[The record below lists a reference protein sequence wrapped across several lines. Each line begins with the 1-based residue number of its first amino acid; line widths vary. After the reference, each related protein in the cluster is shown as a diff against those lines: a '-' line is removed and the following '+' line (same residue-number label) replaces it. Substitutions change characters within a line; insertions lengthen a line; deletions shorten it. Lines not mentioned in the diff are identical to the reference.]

1 MDYLVVFLVL
11 AVFLQ
16 TRITDLRRAV
26 ICLASQ
32 SLIIACACFWLGM
45 AHGPGLHAFLPGI
58 LTLAVKVIFIPGAVW
73 HLVGKLTNER
83 EILSE
88 SNVNYSTMAAALF
101 LVIGYAIVERLL
113 PGTAGRDIIAASIL
127 MIMTG
132 LSLMVLRK
140 RAIIQIV
147 GLITLENGIY
157 LLGLLMTEG
166 LPVVVELGVFLD
178 VLIAVVEGLPVV
190 VELGVFLDVLI
201 AVVVL
206 VILTS
211 RMRLSFMTTDTSVM
225 KKLKG

>member
-11 AVFLQ
+11 VVFLQ
-16 TRITDLRRAV
+16 TRVTDLKRAV

-32 SLIIACACFWLGM
+32 SVIIAIACFVIGFS
-45 AHGPGLHAFLPGI
+45 HGNDIHAIMPGV
-58 LTLAVKVIFIPGAVW
+58 LTLIVKVIFIPGAVYR
-73 HLVGKLTNER
+73 LVNKLKNER
-83 EILSE
+83 EIVSA

-101 LVIGYAIVERLL
+101 LVMGYALVERLM
-113 PGTAGRDIIAASIL
+113 PGSVGRDIVAASIL

-140 RAIIQIV
+140 RAIIQIC

-166 LPVVVELGVFLD
+166 LPL
-178 VLIAVVEGLPVV
+178 V

-211 RMRLSFMTTDTSVM
+211 RMSLSFMTTDTTVM

>member
-11 AVFLQ
+11 VVFLQ
-16 TRITDLRRAV
+16 TRVTDLKRAV

-32 SLIIACACFWLGM
+32 SVIIAIACFVIGFS
-45 AHGPGLHAFLPGI
+45 HGNDIHAVMPGV
-58 LTLAVKVIFIPGAVW
+58 LTLIVKVIFIPGAVYR
-73 HLVGKLTNER
+73 LVNKLKNER
-83 EILSE
+83 EIVSA

-101 LVIGYAIVERLL
+101 LVMGYALVERLM
-113 PGTAGRDIIAASIL
+113 PGSGGRDIVAASIL

-140 RAIIQIV
+140 RAIIQIC

-166 LPVVVELGVFLD
+166 LPL
-178 VLIAVVEGLPVV
+178 V

>member
-11 AVFLQ
+11 VVFLQ

-26 ICLASQ
+26 ICMASQ
-32 SLIIACACFWLGM
+32 SLIIACACFWLGLSYSSGFH
-45 AHGPGLHAFLPGI
+45 AFVPGL
-58 LTLAVKVIFIPGAVW
+58 LTLAVKVIFIPGAVL

-101 LVIGYAIVERLL
+101 LVLGYALVERLL
-113 PGTAGRDIIAASIL
+113 PGSAGRDIIAASIL

-132 LSLMVLRK
+132 LSMMVLRK

-157 LLGLLMTEG
+157 LLGLLLTQG
-166 LPVVVELGVFLD
+166 LPL
-178 VLIAVVEGLPVV
+178 V

-206 VILTS
+206 VILTF

>member
-11 AVFLQ
+11 VVFLQ

-26 ICLASQ
+26 ICMASQ
-32 SLIIACACFWLGM
+32 SLIIACACFWLG
-45 AHGPGLHAFLPGI
+45 L
-58 LTLAVKVIFIPGAVW
+58 LTLAVKVVFIPGAVL

-101 LVIGYAIVERLL
+101 LVLGYALVERLL
-113 PGTAGRDIIAASIL
+113 PGSAGRDIVAASIL

-132 LSLMVLRK
+132 LSMMVLRK

-157 LLGLLMTEG
+157 LLGLLLTQG
-166 LPVVVELGVFLD
+166 LPL
-178 VLIAVVEGLPVV
+178 V

>member
-11 AVFLQ
+11 VVFLQ
-16 TRITDLRRAV
+16 TRVTDLKRAV
-26 ICLASQ
+26 VCLASQ
-32 SLIIACACFWLGM
+32 SVIIAIACFVIGFS
-45 AHGPGLHAFLPGI
+45 HGNDIHAVMPGV
-58 LTLAVKVIFIPGAVW
+58 LTLIVKVIFIPGAVYR
-73 HLVGKLTNER
+73 LVQKLKNER
-83 EILSE
+83 EIVSA

-101 LVIGYAIVERLL
+101 LVMGYALVERLM
-113 PGTAGRDIIAASIL
+113 PGAAGRDIVASSIL

-140 RAIIQIV
+140 RAIIQIC

-166 LPVVVELGVFLD
+166 LPL
-178 VLIAVVEGLPVV
+178 V

>member
-11 AVFLQ
+11 VVFLQ
-16 TRITDLRRAV
+16 TRVTDLKRAV

-32 SLIIACACFWLGM
+32 SVIIAIACFVIGFS
-45 AHGPGLHAFLPGI
+45 HGNDIHAVMPGV
-58 LTLAVKVIFIPGAVW
+58 LTLIVKVIFIPGAVYR
-73 HLVGKLTNER
+73 LVNKLKNER
-83 EILSE
+83 EIVSA

-101 LVIGYAIVERLL
+101 LVMGYALVERLM
-113 PGTAGRDIIAASIL
+113 PGSVGRDIVAASIL

-140 RAIIQIV
+140 RAIIQIC

-166 LPVVVELGVFLD
+166 LPL
-178 VLIAVVEGLPVV
+178 V

>member
-1 MDYLVVFLVL
+1 MEYLVVFLVL
-11 AVFLQ
+11 VVFLQ
-16 TRITDLRRAV
+16 TRVTDLKRAV

-32 SLIIACACFWLGM
+32 SLIIAVACFALGFSTST
-45 AHGPGLHAFLPGI
+45 GLHAIMPGL
-58 LTLAVKVIFIPGAVW
+58 LTLVVKVIFIPGAILR
-73 HLVGKLTNER
+73 LVGKLKNER

-101 LVIGYAIVERLL
+101 LVMGYAIVERLL
-113 PGTAGRDIIAASIL
+113 PGFAGRDIVAASIL

-140 RAIIQIV
+140 RAIIQMS

-157 LLGLLMTEG
+157 LLGLLMTDG
-166 LPVVVELGVFLD
+166 LPL
-178 VLIAVVEGLPVV
+178 V

>member
-1 MDYLVVFLVL
+1 MEYLVVFLVL
-11 AVFLQ
+11 VVFLQ
-16 TRITDLRRAV
+16 TRITNLKRAV
-26 ICLASQ
+26 ICLGSQ
-32 SLIIACACFWLGM
+32 SFIIAIACFVLGLSSS
-45 AHGPGLHAFLPGI
+45 HGIHALLPGL
-58 LTLAVKVIFIPGAVW
+58 LTLVVKVLFIPGAVYR
-73 HLVGKLTNER
+73 LVGKLKNER
-83 EILSE
+83 EILSA

-101 LVIGYAIVERLL
+101 LVLGYVIVERLL
-113 PGTAGRDIIAASIL
+113 PGSAGRDIIAASIL

-166 LPVVVELGVFLD
+166 LPL
-178 VLIAVVEGLPVV
+178 V

>member
-1 MDYLVVFLVL
+1 MEYLVVFLVL
-11 AVFLQ
+11 VVFLQ
-16 TRITDLRRAV
+16 TRITNLQRAV

-32 SLIIACACFWLGM
+32 SFIIAIACFVLGLSS
-45 AHGPGLHAFLPGI
+45 GNGIHALLPGV
-58 LTLAVKVIFIPGAVW
+58 LTLVVKVLFIPGAIYR
-73 HLVGKLTNER
+73 LVGKLKNER
-83 EILSE
+83 EILSA
-88 SNVNYSTMAAALF
+88 SNVNYSTTAAALF
-101 LVIGYAIVERLL
+101 LVLGYVIVERLL
-113 PGTAGRDIIAASIL
+113 PGSAGRDIIAASIL

-140 RAIIQIV
+140 RAIIQII

-166 LPVVVELGVFLD
+166 LPL
-178 VLIAVVEGLPVV
+178 V

>member
-1 MDYLVVFLVL
+1 MDYLVVVLVL
-11 AVFLQ
+11 VVFLQ
-16 TRITDLRRAV
+16 TRVTNLRRAV

-32 SLIIACACFWLGM
+32 SVIISLACFWLGLSSST
-45 AHGPGLHAFLPGI
+45 GLHAVLPGI

-73 HLVGKLTNER
+73 HLVGKLKNER

-101 LVIGYAIVERLL
+101 LVLGYVIVERLL
-113 PGTAGRDIIAASIL
+113 PGSAGRDIIAASIL

-132 LSLMVLRK
+132 LALMVIRK

-166 LPVVVELGVFLD
+166 LPL
-178 VLIAVVEGLPVV
+178 V

-225 KKLKG
+225 KRLKG